1 MAKAK
6 ARAKKTSGAGKVA
19 MTVTPS
25 GTRSIHEVAGDLEAA
40 GFTVGQV
47 LDTIGSITG
56 FAHPDHIGKLEN
68 IKGVGKG
75 SVVKDHDDI
84 QLPPPGRPQ

>member
-1 MAKAK
+1 
-6 ARAKKTSGAGKVA
+6 
-19 MTVTPS
+19 
-25 GTRSIHEVAGDLEAA
+25 
-40 GFTVGQV
+40 VGQV

-56 FAHPDHIGKLEN
+56 YAHPDHIGKLEN

-84 QLPPPGRPQ
+84 QLAPPGSPQ